1 MLLNRFLFK
10 LVCLLWSF
18 DRAHFYRDLADAL
31 ARKVGIRDFL
41 ERAAS
46 NARILDD
53 GTSLRMIQAM
63 SARLAGGQGHLLS
76 ELVQGI
82 APAADQLLLQAVDDA
97 GADKAEALTMCASAV
112 EFQQRALKVM
122 AYQLLVPVV
131 AIPIVGALCF
141 ITSQIISGIAASGT
155 PDSIWTGYNGL
166 VRWLADSINDYA
178 AAIGV
183 ATAIAVA
190 ATVYWLPRWTGSL
203 RLKIE
208 SWPGLSLYRD
218 YNAAV
223 VLSALAMMIRSG
235 KTMREALEALRAA
248 SRPWLRWHLNRI
260 ITSLEDNPTEYIT
273 AFGRG
278 LMPPAVRARL
288 ASLLD
293 SAKSFADALVVL
305 GTTEIDRLE
314 KRVYLSASTVNWT
327 LTGFFVAIAVV
338 LSIGTMTIASALSR
352 EGDPSAKLMQR
363 AQQQQ
368 AQ

>member
-1 MLLNRFLFK
+1 MLLNRIFFK
-10 LVCLLWSF
+10 LYCFLWSF

-31 ARKVGIRDFL
+31 ARKVAIRDFL

-46 NARILDD
+46 NSRILND
-53 GTSLRMIQAM
+53 GVSLRVLQAM
-63 SARLAGGQGHLLS
+63 SARLASGQGHKIS
-76 ELVQGI
+76 EVVQGI
-82 APAADQLLLQAVDDA
+82 APAADQLLLKAVDDA
-97 GADKAEALTMCASAV
+97 GASQDEALTMCAAAV

-131 AIPIVGALCF
+131 AIPIVGALCY

-155 PDSIWTGYNGL
+155 PDSVWTGYNGL
-166 VRWLADSINDYA
+166 VRWLADSINEYAVAIGLATALLVA
-178 AAIGV
+178 AAI
-183 ATAIAVA
+183 
-190 ATVYWLPRWTGSL
+190 YWLPRWTGSM
-203 RLKIE
+203 RLKVE

-223 VLSALAMMIRSG
+223 VLSALAMMIRAG

-248 SRPWLRWHLNRI
+248 SQPWLRWHLTRI

-278 LMPPAVRARL
+278 LMPPTVRARL

-293 SAKSFADALVVL
+293 SAKFADALVVL
-305 GTTEIDRLE
+305 GTTEVDRLE

-327 LTGFFVAIAVV
+327 LTGFFVSIAVV
-338 LSIGTMTIASALSR
+338 LSIGTMTIASALSK

-368 AQ
+368 GR